1 MNLRSK
7 LALGAA
13 TFAVVGGLGFAAQ
26 AADTQAAGPGVAQPA
41 PAATPAVDA
50 TPLSDVQNANST
62 LVGAQ
67 VKDSKGEAVG
77 EVKSVKLDA
86 DGKVASINV
95 AVGSRT
101 VALQADSL
109 TYASADKTIT
119 SSQTKADI
127 QKLPPAM

>member
-1 MNLRSK
+1 MNLSK

-26 AADTQAAGPGVAQPA
+26 AAGPGATQPLPTA
-41 PAATPAVDA
+41 TPATDAAATPI
-50 TPLSDVQNANST
+50 TDVQNANT
-62 LVGAQ
+62 ALVGAQ
-67 VKDSKGEAVG
+67 VKDNKGEAVG
-77 EVKSVKLDA
+77 EVKSVKLGA

-95 AVGSRT
+95 NVGSRT

-109 TYASADKTIT
+109 SYASADKTIT

>member
-26 AADTQAAGPGVAQPA
+26 AAGPGAAQPA
-41 PAATPAVDA
+41 PAATPADQAA
-50 TPLSDVQNANST
+50 TPLTDVQNANST

-67 VKDSKGEAVG
+67 VKDNKGEAVG
-77 EVKSVKLDA
+77 EVKSVQLGS

-101 VALQADSL
+101 VALQASSL
-109 TYASADKTIT
+109 SYASAEKTVT
-119 SSQTKADI
+119 STQTKAEI